1 MHLRNLFSAVN
12 LKSLSVFSVIRTL
25 LVFAMSTCRV
35 AARAPSNKKYV
46 RADGVTMG
54 YDPYEPRTM
63 EKYGA
68 PGKTDQE
75 GFNPYS
81 DSVGAGIYGGRVERD
96 ENGDVRVGAQYQ
108 NHNPVP
114 GPVYAGGGYTPMV
127 NAVHDGEDALK
138 ELIDKYPELVNDI
151 STGGAQP
158 LHMCGMSRD
167 GQLRTAYL
175 IARGGDIEAVDTYG
189 YRPLHRMASN
199 NLALGAEALLAGGAQ
214 VDAPTG
220 GGRGETALSIARS
233 AGAADVVK
241 VLAKYI

>member
-1 MHLRNLFSAVN
+1 
-12 LKSLSVFSVIRTL
+12 
-25 LVFAMSTCRV
+25 
-35 AARAPSNKKYV
+35 
-46 RADGVTMG
+46 
-54 YDPYEPRTM
+54 
-63 EKYGA
+63 
-68 PGKTDQE
+68 
-75 GFNPYS
+75 
-81 DSVGAGIYGGRVERD
+81 
-96 ENGDVRVGAQYQ
+96 
-108 NHNPVP
+108 
-114 GPVYAGGGYTPMV
+114 MV

-167 GQLRTAYL
+167 GQVSLEEGVIERRYYCVLVLSCALGNSHVLLPYYHVISLASPMTNILISTLFQTHQLRTAYL

>member
-114 GPVYAGGGYTPMV
+114 GKYKYTSKIKGTISLYCWYHV
-127 NAVHDGEDALK
+127 LCGLVH
-138 ELIDKYPELVNDI
+138 
-151 STGGAQP
+151 
-158 LHMCGMSRD
+158 
-167 GQLRTAYL
+167 
-175 IARGGDIEAVDTYG
+175 
-189 YRPLHRMASN
+189 
-199 NLALGAEALLAGGAQ
+199 
-214 VDAPTG
+214 
-220 GGRGETALSIARS
+220 
-233 AGAADVVK
+233 
-241 VLAKYI
+241 